1 MRDRFWL
8 FRKRFEAS
16 SSPFCLTHA
25 LGLAGFSHKL
35 DKDPWNQ
42 EKNLNGK
49 GILCAHLEGGTV
61 IYMCPE
67 QLWVIRESKKIDKAA
82 DQPLYLALKDRW
94 QITPATSDMSQVSLT
109 VLEMHARTSR
119 WFGPGAVSW
128 LEAVRE
134 CASRVSSSVV
144 CAMTPAEAEQWAVET
159 LGIDKLTG
167 KIESSGINGAKMLE
181 LSKMS
186 LSDAKKAHPGM
197 SPVVYTKLKGVARG
211 VSTSADAM
219 PEEIAA
225 LLEKT
230 LAVDVGERPATA
242 DAALELLGANDEL
255 NMETFKFETDFSVAV
270 GGATVPSML
279 WTAMAKAKEHPEE
292 TEHPDETVAAT
303 LGGLAKTLVIHNDVA
318 GALAACSEWWGV
330 ASSPEASNA
339 AAEAYRNLWKRHGTS
354 LRRLDLSR
362 TARGHWKESMMSGE
376 ETVLRLA
383 QDVVQSGASM
393 IETVDFSEQTGL
405 QGPVLE
411 TLFSVCASSLSKLLT
426 LKLGGCRSASGLIP
440 ASICTCL
447 MLQTL
452 DLHGCGFSGALSIRP
467 ERVISC

>member
-1 MRDRFWL
+1 MVVKGRFWS

-61 IYMCPE
+61 TYMCPE
-67 QLWVIRESKKIDKAA
+67 QLWVISESKKIDKAA

-109 VLEMHARTSR
+109 VLEMHARASR
-119 WFGPGAVSW
+119 WFGPGAVSR
-128 LEAVRE
+128 LEAVGE

-144 CAMTPAEAEQWAVET
+144 FAMTPAEAEQWAVET
-159 LGIDKLTG
+159 LGIDKLAG
-167 KIESSGINGAKMLE
+167 KIESAGIDGAKMLE

-197 SPVVYTKLKGVARG
+197 SPVVHTKLKGVARG

-219 PEEIAA
+219 PDKIAA

-242 DAALELLGANDEL
+242 EAALTMLGAQIDEF
-255 NMETFKFETDFSVAV
+255 NWETSKRETDFSAAV
-270 GGATVPSML
+270 GGA
-279 WTAMAKAKEHPEE
+279 A
-292 TEHPDETVAAT
+292 
-303 LGGLAKTLVIHNDVA
+303 GL
-318 GALAACSEWWGV
+318 
-330 ASSPEASNA
+330 
-339 AAEAYRNLWKRHGTS
+339 
-354 LRRLDLSR
+354 
-362 TARGHWKESMMSGE
+362 
-376 ETVLRLA
+376 
-383 QDVVQSGASM
+383 
-393 IETVDFSEQTGL
+393 
-405 QGPVLE
+405 
-411 TLFSVCASSLSKLLT
+411 
-426 LKLGGCRSASGLIP
+426 
-440 ASICTCL
+440 
-447 MLQTL
+447 
-452 DLHGCGFSGALSIRP
+452 
-467 ERVISC
+467 